1 MARQAKI
8 QKDLRLTRTNTK
20 PGAVA
25 KRKELKALI
34 SSKSEA
40 VSPAEKWQAALEL
53 SKRNKD
59 ESVCRQTNR
68 CPQCGR
74 IHGYLRRFGL
84 CRLCVR
90 KFFVQ
95 GYLPGV
101 VKSSW

>member
-8 QKDLRLTRTNTK
+8 QRDKKLTLKNS
-20 PGAVA
+20 
-25 KRKELKALI
+25 KRSAQETRHSLKALI
-34 SSKSEA
+34 SSKSDDISANERWEA
-40 VSPAEKWQAALEL
+40 AMSL
-53 SKRNKD
+53 SKRSRD
-59 ESVCRQTNR
+59 ESVSRQSNR

-74 IHGYLRRFGL
+74 VHGYLRRFGM

-90 KFFVQ
+90 KFFVM